1 MSDAV
6 VPDLHHEFTMRAV
19 VASGQPV
26 GAGPSGLRL
35 VAAVSTGTVT
45 GERLNGTIVGPGADW
60 VKVSKDGFA
69 RVDVRLQI
77 STDDGAL
84 IYVTYDGL
92 LELNEKTI
100 AALGDRSLE
109 TAWDDQYFR
118 TAPVFET
125 GTNQYEWLQRSL
137 FVARGR
143 ITTDG
148 VEYQVYR
155 VT

>member
-1 MSDAV
+1 MTDSV
-6 VPDLHHEFTMRAV
+6 GVELHHEFTMRAV
-19 VASGQPV
+19 VAAGLPI

-35 VAAVSTGTVT
+35 VAAVATGTVT

-60 VKVSKDGFA
+60 VKVGKDGLA
-69 RVDVRLQI
+69 RVDVRMQI
-77 STDDGAL
+77 SSDDGAL

-92 LELNEKTI
+92 LELNEKVV
-100 AALGDRSLE
+100 AALGDHSLE
-109 TAWDDQYFR
+109 TAWRDQYFR

-125 GTNQYEWLQRSL
+125 GANQYEWLQRSL
-137 FVARGR
+137 FIARGR

>member
-1 MSDAV
+1 MG
-6 VPDLHHEFTMRAV
+6 PELHHEFTMRAAV
-19 VASGQPV
+19 ESGLPI

-35 VAAVSTGTVT
+35 VAAVTTGTVT
-45 GERLNGTIVGPGADW
+45 GERVNGTIVGPGADW
-60 VKVSKDGFA
+60 VKVGDDGFA

-77 STDDGAL
+77 RTDDGAL
-84 IYVTYDGL
+84 IYASYDGL
-92 LELNEKTI
+92 LELNDTTI
-100 AALGDRSLE
+100 AALGNPSRE

-125 GTNQYEWLQRSL
+125 GANQYEWMQRSL

-143 ITTDG
+143 VTTDG
-148 VEYQVYR
+148 VEYEVYR

>member
-1 MSDAV
+1 MTDSV
-6 VPDLHHEFTMRAV
+6 GVELHHEFTMRAE
-19 VASGQPV
+19 VAAGLPI

-60 VKVSKDGFA
+60 VKVGKDGLA

-77 STDDGAL
+77 SSDDGAL
-84 IYVTYDGL
+84 IYFTYDGL
-92 LELNEKTI
+92 LELNEKAV
-100 AALGDRSLE
+100 AALGDHSLE
-109 TAWDDQYFR
+109 TAWRDQYFR

-125 GTNQYEWLQRSL
+125 GANQYEWLQRSL

-155 VT
+155 VV

>member
-1 MSDAV
+1 MTDSVGVELD
-6 VPDLHHEFTMRAV
+6 HEFTMRAV
-19 VASGQPV
+19 LAAGLPI

-60 VKVSKDGFA
+60 VKVGKDGLA

-77 STDDGAL
+77 SSDDGAL
-84 IYVTYDGL
+84 IYFTYDGL
-92 LELNEKTI
+92 LELNEKAV
-100 AALGDRSLE
+100 AALGDHSLE
-109 TAWDDQYFR
+109 TAWRDQYFR

-125 GTNQYEWLQRSL
+125 GANQYEWLQRSL